1 MLLHRQMIQLSQL
14 DRASVLLTLLHMSF
28 DEDDDEDDE
37 DEDKDDYV
45 VGTLPHAN
53 RSSKLHGIVIK
64 DKKKQRGVLRKLGK
78 SMKKLTTSVRG
89 MSSTSSR
96 DFRRGRV
103 RCVRIMVYNMNDT
116 MGLWFDIDGNGSGRE
131 E

>member
-53 RSSKLHGIVIK
+53 RSSKLCTWH
-64 DKKKQRGVLRKLGK
+64 
-78 SMKKLTTSVRG
+78 
-89 MSSTSSR
+89 
-96 DFRRGRV
+96 
-103 RCVRIMVYNMNDT
+103 CN
-116 MGLWFDIDGNGSGRE
+116 
-131 E
+131 